1 MITESTV
8 DLLYKLYFLLQ
19 ILVLEL
25 YRDVILRYLRMGV
38 GQFLRDFRKDYQLKK
53 SLAHRKAV
61 LQKKEKADTKKM
73 KVHIPQ
79 IEQDKSRNKQLS
91 HLRLRTLLSN
101 VKAQGLRSMYS
112 KKELQ
117 QLCDA
122 YNVQIMSRWNKTKLA
137 SDLAEAVLG
146 HESMP
151 SPQVLSSYRTIF
163 VGKEGDRLPVLR
175 ITRL

>member
-122 YNVQIMSRWNKTKLA
+122 YNVQIMSR
-137 SDLAEAVLG
+137 
-146 HESMP
+146 
-151 SPQVLSSYRTIF
+151 
-163 VGKEGDRLPVLR
+163 
-175 ITRL
+175 

>member
-1 MITESTV
+1 MSV
-8 DLLYKLYFLLQ
+8 S
-19 ILVLEL
+19 
-25 YRDVILRYLRMGV
+25 
-38 GQFLRDFRKDYQLKK
+38 QFLRDFRKDYQSKK

-61 LQKKEKADTKKM
+61 LQEKQKADTKRI

-91 HLRLRTLLSN
+91 HLRFRALLAN
-101 VKAQGLRSMYS
+101 IKAEGLKGMYS
-112 KKELQ
+112 RKELQ

-122 YNVQIMSRWNKTKLA
+122 YNVQILSRWNKTKIA

-151 SPQVLSSYRTIF
+151 SPQVLSSYRAVL
-163 VGKEGDRLPVLR
+163 VGEEGTDFQFYALHVCK
-175 ITRL
+175 